1 MRALG
6 LTLLTIGFLWIGWDV
21 AGGFVMYQYTH
32 WIWRSKRLPATVTRD
47 EASSAMRDL
56 SISLKD
62 RHQVVF
68 LPASL
73 MFTGGLIAAFSS
85 RKIKEGDEGTPR
97 TL

>member
-1 MRALG
+1 MRAVG
-6 LTLLTIGFLWIGWDV
+6 LTLLTIGFLWIGCDIAV
-21 AGGFVMYQYTH
+21 GFVMYQYTQ
-32 WIWRSKRLPATVTRD
+32 WIWRSGKLPSTLTRD

-73 MFTGGLIAAFSS
+73 MFAGGLIAAFGS